1 LRDKLELAVGSA
13 NRLAWRIAGAT
24 ALLLGIIGIALPL
37 LPTTPFLL
45 LAAFCF
51 SRGSQAWHDWLLA
64 HPRLG
69 VPIRE
74 WREHGAISRKAKIL
88 AGIAMLGAIAGAAI
102 FGATAR
108 VLLIQA
114 VVMVFVAL
122 FVFTRP
128 EPPRG
133 GYPEDEEE
141 GGSPSGP
148 PAA

>member
-1 LRDKLELAVGSA
+1 MRDKLGLAVGNA
-13 NRLAWRIAGAT
+13 NRMAWRAAGA
-24 ALLLGIIGIALPL
+24 ASLALGILGVALPL

-51 SRGSQAWHDWLLA
+51 SRGSQTWHDWLLA

-74 WREHGAISRKAKIL
+74 WREHGAISRKAKML
-88 AGIAMLGAIAGAAI
+88 AGLAMLGAIAGAAA
-102 FGATAR
+102 FGAPR
-108 VLLIQA
+108 NVLIVQC

-128 EPPRG
+128 TPPAG
-133 GYPEDEEE
+133 GYRDDE
-141 GGSPSGP
+141 P
-148 PAA
+148 